1 MSFPSLTSVFH
12 KFARLRTFPFMG
24 RCFCLILLVLTPGLA
39 FGQTLREARAIPAPR
54 PDPQPAPAVAT
65 LPPAEGSTIPIS
77 ESLQHYIT
85 RLVLDEVPREYENT
99 KKWGKT
105 RRVMTGLDW
114 EQDGLKIET
123 RRRWKDVNHGT
134 WSRYKL
140 RLIDPDNTFEVR
152 LENLRDLGD
161 NTAGFDLIGVA
172 KLACTGRI
180 SQWKRGVQLIS
191 LSGDADAKV
200 RLVASVELK
209 MAVDPKTFPPDILL
223 APRVTSA
230 DLQLQQ
236 FELQRLGLA
245 NGPVVEQ
252 LGELV
257 EEGLQDYLAEN
268 RVKLAEK
275 MNKQLDKKREKLRIP
290 LSKLTTSKW
299 GKWFGDFFG
308 QERAAE
314 TR

>member
-1 MSFPSLTSVFH
+1 
-12 KFARLRTFPFMG
+12 MG
-24 RCFCLILLVLTPGLA
+24 RCFCLILLVLPPGLA
-39 FGQTLREARAIPAPR
+39 LGQTLREARAIPAPR
-54 PDPQPAPAVAT
+54 PAPKPAAPAPI

-77 ESLQHYIT
+77 ESLQQYIT

-99 KKWGKT
+99 KKWGGTK
-105 RRVMTGLDW
+105 RVMTGLDW
-114 EQDGLKIET
+114 EQDGLKI
-123 RRRWKDVNHGT
+123 RRWKDVNHGT

-140 RLIDPDNTFEVR
+140 KLIDPENTFEVR

-161 NTAGFDLIGVA
+161 NTAGFDLVGVA
-172 KLACTGRI
+172 KLACWGRI

-200 RLVASVELK
+200 RLVASIELK
-209 MAVDPKTFPPDILL
+209 MKLDPKSLPPDIVLE
-223 APRVTSA
+223 PKVVSA

-245 NGPVVEQ
+245 DGAVVEQ

-275 MNKQLDKKREKLRIP
+275 MNKQIDKKRDKLRIP

-299 GKWFGDFFG
+299 GKWFGDFF
-308 QERAAE
+308 ERAEATPAE
-314 TR
+314 

>member
-1 MSFPSLTSVFH
+1 
-12 KFARLRTFPFMG
+12 MG
-24 RCFCLILLVLTPGLA
+24 RWFCLTLLALAPNLGL
-39 FGQTLREARAIPAPR
+39 GQTLREARALPTPKPAPLT
-54 PDPQPAPAVAT
+54 AT
-65 LPPAEGSTIPIS
+65 PRPAEGSTIPIS
-77 ESLQHYIT
+77 ESLQQYIT
-85 RLVLDEVPREYENT
+85 HLVLEEVPPVYENT
-99 KKWGKT
+99 KKWGGTK
-105 RRVMTGLDW
+105 RVMTGLDW

-140 RLIDPDNTFEVR
+140 KLIDPENTFEVR

-172 KLACTGRI
+172 KLACWGRM

-191 LSGDADAKV
+191 LSADADAKV

-209 MAVDPKTFPPDILL
+209 MAVDPKTFPPDIILS
-223 APRVTSA
+223 PKVTSA

-245 NGPVVEQ
+245 DGPVVEQ
-252 LGELV
+252 VGELV

-275 MNKQLDKKREKLRIP
+275 MNKQIDKKREKLRIP

-299 GKWFGDFFG
+299 GKWFGEFFG
-308 QERAAE
+308 EKMP
-314 TR
+314 